1 MRLWSFPLCL
11 LLLLPASALAET
23 QVSVAGLFNG
33 KAMLV
38 VNGGKPRTYSAGQ
51 VTPEGVKLVSAD
63 SSKAVVEVEGKRREL
78 AMGQGIS
85 IAGSGGGAQMATLYA
100 NKEGHFFGDGSING
114 APVKFLVDTGATSIA
129 LSSDEAR
136 RIGLVYI
143 NGNSGLA
150 QTASGSVKAYQ
161 VTLNSLKIGGITM
174 YQVDAVVLEGSSPPF
189 VLLGMTALNRMDMQ
203 RNGIALTLTKKY

>member
-1 MRLWSFPLCL
+1 MRLLSLLFCL
-11 LLLLPASALAET
+11 LLLPVAALAET
-23 QVSVAGLFNG
+23 QVTVVGLFNG
-33 KAMLV
+33 KAMLI

-63 SSKAVVEVEGKRREL
+63 SSRAVVEVEGKRREL

-143 NGNSGLA
+143 NGNSGMA

-174 YQVDAVVLEGSSPPF
+174 YQVEAVVLEGSSPPF

>member
-1 MRLWSFPLCL
+1 MRLLPLFFCL
-11 LLLLPASALAET
+11 WLWPVAALAET
-23 QVSVAGLFNG
+23 QVSVVGLFNG
-33 KAMLV
+33 KAMLII
-38 VNGGKPRTYSAGQ
+38 NGGKPRTYSAGQ
-51 VTPEGVKLVSAD
+51 LTPEGVRLVSAD

-85 IAGSGGGAQMATLYA
+85 IAGNGGAQTATLYA
-100 NKEGHFFGDGSING
+100 NKEGHFFGDGYING

-189 VLLGMTALNRMDMQ
+189 VLLGMTALNRMNMQ
-203 RNGIALTLTKKY
+203 RDDMALTLTKKY